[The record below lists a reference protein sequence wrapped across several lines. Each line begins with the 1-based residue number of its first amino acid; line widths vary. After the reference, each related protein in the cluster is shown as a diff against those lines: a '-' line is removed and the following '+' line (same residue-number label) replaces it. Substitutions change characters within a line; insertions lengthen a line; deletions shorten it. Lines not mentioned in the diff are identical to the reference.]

1 MTSSHR
7 SGPAEDPEAERLQ
20 SEIENLR
27 DELGETVDALAD
39 KADVKARAEE
49 KVTEARAKAMQVGRS
64 ATAAAAQT
72 GERLRNVAQE
82 RVPMAAELVERR
94 PRQTGLAVAAVLAV
108 VVAVLLMRR
117 RGHRR
122 ADS

>member
-7 SGPAEDPEAERLQ
+7 PGPAEDPEAERLQ

-27 DELGETVDALAD
+27 DELGETVDALAN

-49 KVTEARAKAMQVGRS
+49 KMTEARAKAVQVGRS
-64 ATAAAAQT
+64 ATTAAVQT
-72 GERLRNVAQE
+72 GDRLRHVAQE
-82 RVPMAAELVERR
+82 RVPMATELVERR
-94 PRQTGLAVAAVLAV
+94 PGQAGLVVAAVLAL
-108 VVAVLLMRR
+108 VVAVLMMRR

-122 ADS
+122 TDS